1 MMSFWR
7 EMRRR
12 HVFRIAGIYVAVGWI
27 LIEVLANVL
36 PMFEAP
42 DWFAKTVTLLIVLFF
57 PIALIIAWA
66 FEITPDGIKRADQLE
81 DQGEALPP
89 ALPDYLIVL
98 SLLIVIGLYI
108 LDLGNIRGTTEQ
120 HQAAATGE
128 TSVAVLPFA
137 DFSEGGVN
145 QYLGNGIAEAVLNGL
160 TNTAGLNVASRT
172 SSFASQHRQL
182 DSIEIGMRLGVNQ
195 ILEGSIRRQGPR
207 LRVSA
212 QLTDVDT
219 GFLTWSNTYDREFND
234 IFAIEEDLARAIVTA
249 LRIPLA
255 IDGAPIIQ
263 TATESVEA
271 YNLALQGRYLFSS
284 PTQENFLR
292 AMQLFS
298 EAIAVDPDYWSA
310 HGYLAFCLGY
320 ASIYTSYAEQVVDT
334 SVSVELALRN
344 DPDNTPALLIKGF
357 MLRDP
362 EGAFPFYQ
370 RALESD
376 SDKDLAL
383 YVYHNDYL
391 APQSRSEEAR
401 SLLEDAI
408 LRDPDSVLLLQPLAM
423 LESRAGNFERALE
436 LIAKAGRMDGSD
448 FLVSSVLGDVY
459 YRMGDAKR
467 LKEVSQDSIDAI
479 GLQNGFMAQYL
490 IQAHIMDNN
499 EEQARELLDTAI
511 ALRDAGESY
520 SATTIGLGLAALG
533 ETSEGARWLVQA
545 ERERDFWL
553 RWHLKSALQDFP
565 QLAAEPAI
573 DSLLQRMG
581 LDDTSIQ
588 TRKEEGR

>member
-81 DQGEALPP
+81 DQGEALPT
-89 ALPDYLIVL
+89 ALPDYLILL

-108 LDLGNIRGTTEQ
+108 LDLGNIRGQLNSEVE
-120 HQAAATGE
+120 ADNNI

-137 DFSEGGVN
+137 DFSEGGAN

-160 TNTAGLNVASRT
+160 SSTEGLNVASRT

-182 DSIEIGMRLGVNQ
+182 DSIEIGLRLGVNQ
-195 ILEGSIRRQGPR
+195 ILEGSIRRQGTR

-212 QLTDVDT
+212 QLTDVNT
-219 GFLTWSNTYDREFND
+219 GFLTWSDTYDREFSD

-249 LRIPLA
+249 LRVPLA
-255 IDGAPIIQ
+255 INGDPIVQ
-263 TATESVEA
+263 SGTESVEA
-271 YNLALQGRYLFSS
+271 YNLALQGRYLFRN

-292 AMQLFS
+292 ATQLFT
-298 EAIAVDPDYWSA
+298 EAIGIDPDYWSA
-310 HGYLAFCLGY
+310 HGYLGFCLGY
-320 ASIYTSYAEQVVDT
+320 ASIYTSYADQVVDT
-334 SVSVELALRN
+334 SVSVELALRH

-357 MLRDP
+357 MKRNPDS
-362 EGAFPFYQ
+362 AYPFYQ
-370 RALESD
+370 RALEST
-376 SDKDLAL
+376 SDRDLAL

-401 SLLEDAI
+401 RLLEQAI
-408 LRDPDSVLLLQPLAM
+408 ERDPDSVLLLQPLAM
-423 LESRAGNFERALE
+423 LESRAGNYERALE
-436 LIAKAGRMDGSD
+436 LIGRAGRMDGSD

-459 YRMGDAKR
+459 YRMGNAQR
-467 LKEVSQDSIDAI
+467 LREVSQDSIDKI

-490 IQAHIMDNN
+490 IQALVMNGDN
-499 EEQARELLDTAI
+499 ELARQHVDTAI
-511 ALRDAGESY
+511 ALRDAGQPY

-533 ETSEGARWLVQA
+533 ETGDAARWLVQA

-553 RWHLKSALQDFP
+553 RWHLKSALSDFP
-565 QLAAEPAI
+565 RLAAEPTI
-573 DSLLQRMG
+573 ESLLERMG
-581 LDDTSIQ
+581 LDHSSIQ
-588 TRKEEGR
+588 QRKEQGR